1 MSVPPT
7 APPPVTTP
15 TSVTQ
20 KTGFPT
26 VPKRPRG
33 RPSNVSIRHPSPS
46 TQQKQNLPTAR
57 NPVED
62 MAAFYRN
69 LASLSDPRLLMQAAS
84 LMNPLTTAAMS
95 LHSPWNYLQSAEL
108 LRQVQ
113 LAQSTLPSLQA
124 LKERPNLSVTPL
136 TSAPPLPQPKTPT
149 SIPKYPNPSSLQK
162 SSQSSKPSTS
172 KSPSSFMSAIQQLQ
186 QQVSAASTK
195 PSTSNVPVPSGKPS
209 VSVLRPPLSTTPIAG
224 TSLVPPPRL
233 PPQTAM
239 LNRPQLPKSVPQSV
253 ASTSSAGN
261 YPPKQPE
268 LSLQQKL
275 SAKRNKATASK
286 DSAMVIDLDKGAAA
300 AAAKLSQSRN
310 LLDIAKTVSDGK
322 YTGTSSG
329 LSISKLP
336 TKPVQPDMKLMSSLS
351 ILPVTSSIK
360 NVMSSL
366 SPKEITVTKV
376 TPQPIKQSE
385 PKQGASRSSDSIT
398 VSVVDSMGTKKLADA
413 TTSSSKLMSYRKP
426 SGSKSE
432 NDVVSTLLSMSS
444 NVTITPTVTTKT
456 STQTKQLPKTDLSIV
471 PGRQQQPQ
479 QQQQTTQQQKDQRS
493 KSSYEVIVLDD

>member
-1 MSVPPT
+1 M
-7 APPPVTTP
+7 
-15 TSVTQ
+15 
-20 KTGFPT
+20 

-46 TQQKQNLPTAR
+46 TQQKQSLQTAR

-84 LMNPLTTAAMS
+84 LINPLTSAAMS
-95 LHSPWNYLQSAEL
+95 LQSQWNYLQSAEL

-136 TSAPPLPQPKTPT
+136 TTAPPPPQPKPLT

-162 SSQSSKPSTS
+162 SNQSSKASVS
-172 KSPSSFMSAIQQLQ
+172 KSPSSFLSALQQL
-186 QQVSAASTK
+186 QQVSAAASGK
-195 PSTSNVPVPSGKPS
+195 PSTSNVPVSSGKPP
-209 VSVLRPPLSTTPIAG
+209 VSILRTPLPATPMAG

-233 PPQTAM
+233 PPQTTM
-239 LNRPQLPKSVPQSV
+239 LNRPPLPTSVPQSV

-261 YPPKQPE
+261 YLAKQPE
-268 LSLQQKL
+268 MSLQQKL

-286 DSAMVIDLDKGAAA
+286 DSTMVIDLDKGAAA
-300 AAAKLSQSRN
+300 SKLSQSRN
-310 LLDIAKTVSDGK
+310 LLDIAKTVGDGK
-322 YTGTSSG
+322 YTGTSSS
-329 LSISKLP
+329 LSISKVP

-351 ILPVTSSIK
+351 ILPVTSIK

-376 TPQPIKQSE
+376 TPQPVKQSE
-385 PKQGASRSSDSIT
+385 PKQGTSRSNDSIT
-398 VSVVDSMGTKKLADA
+398 VSVVDSMGSKKPADA
-413 TTSSSKLMSYRKP
+413 GSSSSKLMSYRKP
-426 SGSKSE
+426 SSSKSE
-432 NDVVSTLLSMSS
+432 NDVVSTLLSMGS

-456 STQTKQLPKTDLSIV
+456 SAQTKQLPKSDLSIV

-479 QQQQTTQQQKDQRS
+479 QHQQQQQLTQQQQKDPRS
-493 KSSYEVIVLDD
+493 KSGFEVIVLHD